1 MRQASPLMAW
11 SALVLAA
18 AAAATTSWFLARAL
32 PEGRLAGAHEGPP
45 RVVSLSPAVTET
57 LFAIGAGEAV
67 VGVSDY
73 CVTPPGA
80 TPRPRVGT
88 SLGPSYEPIVALR
101 PSLVVTS
108 SMPAARLDGLRAL
121 APTRQLD
128 WLTVNEVAASTRELG
143 VLVGHPA
150 AAAALAARL
159 EATLSVPPP
168 AGAPRLLLVLGG
180 AQAQAEVWYVKANS
194 IHGSA
199 ITAAGAANAVPEP
212 VEGAPV
218 MSLERLLAV
227 DPDLVMVLGGGDA
240 GAASPLDALGR
251 LHALAAVRRGKLG
264 ALPDPGL
271 LVPGPRVLQLV
282 EELSRWIAA
291 QVGTS

>member
-1 MRQASPLMAW
+1 MHRASPLASW
-11 SALVLAA
+11 SALVLGA
-18 AAAATTSWFLARAL
+18 AAAATTSWALARAL
-32 PEGRLAGAHEGPP
+32 PEARAGGATDAPP

-73 CVTPPGA
+73 CVTPPDA
-80 TPRPRVGT
+80 APRPRVGT
-88 SLGPSYEPIVALR
+88 SLGPSYEPIAALR

-108 SMPAARLDGLRAL
+108 STPAARLDGLRAL

-128 WLTVNEVAASTRELG
+128 WLTVTEVAASTRELG
-143 VLVGHPA
+143 VLAGRPD
-150 AAAALAARL
+150 AAAALAERL

-180 AQAQAEVWYVKANS
+180 AQAQAEIWYVKANS

-199 ITAAGAANAVPEP
+199 LTAAGAANAVPEP

-227 DPDLVMVLGGGDA
+227 DPDLVVVLGGGDV
-240 GAASPLDALGR
+240 GAASTLEALRR
-251 LHALAAVRRGKLG
+251 LTALTAVRRERLG

-271 LVPGPRVLQLV
+271 LIPGPRVLELV
-282 EELSRWIAA
+282 EALSRWIAA
-291 QVGTS
+291 QAGTP